1 MGSSE
6 LDVLEANNA
15 FYDAFARR
23 DGEAMG
29 RVWSEKAPLVCV
41 HPGWR
46 PVFGRRAVLDSW
58 KRIFKAA
65 DKPVDV
71 RTTHASVHRLA
82 GAALVVCFELI
93 GERALV
99 ASNTFVE
106 ENGGWRL
113 VHHHSTPVSKA
124 PDLQVDPD
132 KVH

>member
-1 MGSSE
+1 VAFSE

-23 DGEAMG
+23 DGDAMA
-29 RVWSEKAPLVCV
+29 RVWSASSPLVCV

-46 PVFGRRAVLDSW
+46 PVFGRRAVIDSW
-58 KRIFKAA
+58 KRIFAA
-65 DKPVDV
+65 TETPVDV
-71 RTTHASVHRLA
+71 RTTHASVHRVS

>member
-1 MGSSE
+1 MAFSE

-23 DGEAMG
+23 DRDAMG
-29 RVWSEKAPLVCV
+29 RVWSEVAPLVCV

-58 KRIFKAA
+58 KRIFAA
-65 DKPVDV
+65 SDKPVDV
-71 RTTHASVHRLA
+71 RTTHASVHKVA

-124 PDLQVDPD
+124 PELQVDPD